1 MIATANPFELFR
13 ITKTKKHMGTSN
25 NDDFVVGSTP
35 VAARRS
41 FSLLIWRGYV
51 SAFCGSAPFRA
62 LQANRAIMRQPSAP
76 ASQAGGYYRRDSA
89 DRSWL
94 SPARYRSSVQS
105 DRPARFAEHRTRARR
120 EPEPCSS
127 GGSRSPAL
135 SIAHDCG
142 SHADECD
149 CASRAL

>member
-1 MIATANPFELFR
+1 MPVKILEL
-13 ITKTKKHMGTSN
+13 KTFTRDEWLALDKQTLKDQLEILEGTSN

-76 ASQAGGYYRRDSA
+76 ASQAGGYCRRDSA
-89 DRSWL
+89 GRSWL
-94 SPARYRSSVQS
+94 SPA
-105 DRPARFAEHRTRARR
+105 
-120 EPEPCSS
+120 
-127 GGSRSPAL
+127 
-135 SIAHDCG
+135 
-142 SHADECD
+142 
-149 CASRAL
+149 